1 MAFLSLGLIAGAL
14 FVFREQL
21 FPNLVPDAENRA
33 VSSDEAEVSVADI
46 VVDTQAAT
54 GAFAKGDASTGN
66 QLIDEKIESSDSNS
80 DKASLELRRAE
91 LLQGVGDFDGA
102 VDAALRAES
111 LYGDATERYFA
122 YLSLAYLYEFLQDYD
137 AAIEYNEKIIAQIE
151 SGSVA
156 AIVPDITTQPYIW
169 AIERIE
175 ELRAEWND
183 F

>member
-1 MAFLSLGLIAGAL
+1 MDASKKRKKRIFVIALAFLSLGLIAGAL

-122 YLSLAYLYEFLQDYD
+122 YLHLRICTSFYKTMMLQ
-137 AAIEYNEKIIAQIE
+137 
-151 SGSVA
+151 SS
-156 AIVPDITTQPYIW
+156 IT
-169 AIERIE
+169 RK
-175 ELRAEWND
+175 LLHKSNRVV
-183 F
+183 